1 MSMPDVAFPHAA
13 ASAAAAPADRANP
26 FWQPAIGGAAASIA
40 ALGSHVDTLSL
51 HISRLQPKL
60 VTARPA
66 VSHYLDMARALAMA
80 WSGRSRPAL
89 AAALEGMR
97 HVGDGMASPALEAGL
112 DGDRAW
118 LVRALD
124 TLERRLA
131 PPILALDGLD
141 ADLRGAL
148 ARMASATCE
157 LDTDTVLVT
166 QRLQAGQVHAFVLSQ
181 QANAMQAKLDGARA
195 QQRAAWL
202 LGPRAGQ
209 IRKEVALHSSALDGV
224 RRQLDH
230 LRTEQA
236 ALTAEA
242 ASLQQLL
249 PVLSCYLDATDRM
262 GTAIHALLAGA
273 REVQAGLGEL
283 RRGAGLAQAGAH
295 LRAALPCWSAL
306 PKPL

>member
-1 MSMPDVAFPHAA
+1 MTMPDVAFPHPPAA
-13 ASAAAAPADRANP
+13 AAAAPADGANP
-26 FWQPAIGGAAASIA
+26 FWDAAIGGGAAAIA
-40 ALGSHVDTLSL
+40 ALGSHVDTLSQ
-51 HISRLQPKL
+51 HISRLQPQL

-66 VSHYLDMARALAMA
+66 VSHYLDMVRALATA
-80 WSGRSRPAL
+80 WRGRSRPAL
-89 AAALEGMR
+89 AAALEAMR
-97 HVGDGMASPALEAGL
+97 YVGEGMASPALEAGL
-112 DGDRAW
+112 EGSRAD
-118 LVRALD
+118 LARALD

-131 PPILALDGLD
+131 PPVLALDALD

-148 ARMASATCE
+148 ARMATATCE

-230 LRTEQA
+230 LRAEQA

-242 ASLQQLL
+242 ASLQELL
-249 PVLSCYLDATDRM
+249 PVLSSYLDATDRM

-273 REVQAGLGEL
+273 RGVQAALGEL
-283 RRGAGLAQAGAH
+283 RRGAGLAQAGPQ

-306 PKPL
+306 PKPF